1 MKTLTINTR
10 QLHFLP
16 YNKCT
21 FTKKMIKMSET
32 KIKFELEKQN
42 KNSVRYKE
50 IPKDG
55 MPPILGSIYVQK
67 WYAGNSK
74 YLEVTV
80 NKID

>member
-1 MKTLTINTR
+1 
-10 QLHFLP
+10 
-16 YNKCT
+16 
-21 FTKKMIKMSET
+21 MSET

-50 IPKDG
+50 IPKEG

-74 YLEVTV
+74 FIEVTV
-80 NKID
+80 NKVEE

>member
-1 MKTLTINTR
+1 
-10 QLHFLP
+10 
-16 YNKCT
+16 
-21 FTKKMIKMSET
+21 MSET
-32 KIKFELEKQN
+32 KIKFELEKEN

-67 WYAGNSK
+67 WFSGNSK

>member
-1 MKTLTINTR
+1 
-10 QLHFLP
+10 
-16 YNKCT
+16 
-21 FTKKMIKMSET
+21 MSET

-50 IPKDG
+50 ISKDG
-55 MPPILGSIYVQK
+55 IPLILGSIYVQK

-80 NKID
+80 NKVD

>member
-1 MKTLTINTR
+1 
-10 QLHFLP
+10 
-16 YNKCT
+16 
-21 FTKKMIKMSET
+21 MSET

-74 YLEVTV
+74 FIEVTV
-80 NKID
+80 NKLDE

>member
-1 MKTLTINTR
+1 
-10 QLHFLP
+10 
-16 YNKCT
+16 
-21 FTKKMIKMSET
+21 MSEI

-50 IPKDG
+50 IPKEG

-74 YLEVTV
+74 FIEVTL
-80 NKID
+80 NKLD

>member
-1 MKTLTINTR
+1 
-10 QLHFLP
+10 
-16 YNKCT
+16 
-21 FTKKMIKMSET
+21 MSEI
-32 KIKFELEKQN
+32 KIKFELEKEN

-50 IPKDG
+50 IPKDD

-80 NKID
+80 NKVD